1 MPEQSQLP
9 RVLRFGIFELD
20 VRAGELRKNGTKL
33 KLQEQPFQ
41 VLCALLDRPGEL
53 VTREELRNRLWPVD
67 TFVDFDH
74 SLNAAIKRLRDAL
87 GESADAP
94 VFIETMARRGY
105 RFVAPVKALQDAS
118 EADFSLGA
126 DVRSAAALASRREWR
141 WKSMVAVSVGVLG
154 LAAGGYY
161 FYSLQR
167 SKLTDADTIVLA
179 DFVNSTG
186 DTVFDDTLKTGL
198 SVALRQSPFLNVLPD
213 GRVVATLQQMT
224 LPGNTKLTPEVVRE
238 LCLRSGGK
246 AYIVGS
252 IASLGSE
259 YVLGLK
265 AANCER
271 GDVLA
276 QEQVTA
282 SAKEQVLKALDEA
295 SSKLRD
301 ELGESLATVQKFDVP
316 VEATTSSLEALKAY
330 SMGVRAQGGAESL
343 PYFKRAVELDP
354 NFALAY
360 AAMGP
365 VYRDFHEDR
374 LRIENVEKA
383 YELRGRVSEREKWK
397 LSVDHY
403 TLVTDEVEKAIQAA
417 QVWVQSYPRDPDAH
431 EGLANAYRRL
441 GQFDKALTQYE
452 VAMRLDPDNAWLYG
466 IVALMYMHLN
476 RLDEADSILEQAR
489 ARQLDHSFLHV
500 DKYYLAFLNGDTAGM
515 QQQVEWATGKPG
527 DEAGFLN
534 MQSDTEAYYG
544 RLVRARE
551 FSRRA
556 VQSAIRADFKDT
568 AAHWQAIAAS
578 REATFGN
585 SRVAMRD
592 VAAALALS
600 RDVSVIWISAETLA
614 RVGDH
619 AGAEHLLSEL
629 QSSEPWSVRTEFS
642 AGMEVNKGNAAQALA
657 LLETLEPRGL
667 WLGLDPAYLRGQAYL
682 LAHDGPSAAAEF
694 QKVLEYR
701 SLVRNELIGALAHL
715 QLGRAYVLMGE
726 TAKAKAAYQ
735 DFLTLWKDADPDV
748 PILIAAKLEFANLK

>member
-1 MPEQSQLP
+1 MALEPRAPEI
-9 RVLRFGIFELD
+9 LRFGTFEVD
-20 VRAGELRKNGTKL
+20 VRAGELRKQGVRI

-41 VLCALLDRPGEL
+41 ILCTLLEHRGEL

-105 RFVAPVKALQDAS
+105 RFIAPVKALQDAS
-118 EADFSLGA
+118 GKDSSSGS
-126 DVRSAAALASRREWR
+126 DVQSAPLLASRREWR
-141 WKSMVAVSVGVLG
+141 WKSLIAASVGVLG

-161 FYSLQR
+161 YSVR
-167 SKLTDADTIVLA
+167 PSKLTDTDTMVLA

-186 DTVFDDTLKTGL
+186 DAVFDDTLKTGL

-213 GRVVATLQQMT
+213 GRVAATLQQMT
-224 LPGNTKLTPEVVRE
+224 LSANARLTPEVVRE
-238 LCLRSGGK
+238 LCQRSGSR

-252 IASLGSE
+252 IASLGIE

-265 AANCER
+265 AVNCQR

-276 QEQVTA
+276 QEQITA
-282 SAKEQVLKALDEA
+282 SAKEQVLKSLDQA

-330 SMGVRAQGGAESL
+330 SMGVRAQGHAESL
-343 PYFKRAVELDP
+343 PYFMRAVELDP

-360 AAMGP
+360 GAMGR
-365 VYRDFHEDR
+365 VYRVFHEDR
-374 LRIENVEKA
+374 LRTENVKKA
-383 YELRGRVSEREKWK
+383 YELRDRVSEREKWR
-397 LSVDHY
+397 LSVDY
-403 TLVTDEVEKAIQAA
+403 YILVTDEVDKAIQAA
-417 QVWVQSYPRDPDAH
+417 QAWGQSYPRDPDSH
-431 EGLANAYRRL
+431 EALAEAYRRL

-452 VAMRLDPDNAWLYG
+452 IAMRLNPDDASLYG
-466 IVALMYMHLN
+466 VVALMYMHLN
-476 RLDEADSILEQAR
+476 RLDEANTIVEQAL
-489 ARQLDHSFLHV
+489 ARKLDHSLLHG
-500 DKYYLAFLNGDTAGM
+500 DLYYLAFLNGNAAEM
-515 QQQVEWATGKPG
+515 QRQVEWAAARPG
-527 DEAGFLN
+527 DEAYFLN
-534 MQSDTEAYYG
+534 VQSYTEAYFG
-544 RLVRARE
+544 RLTKARE

-578 REATFGN
+578 REAIFGN

-642 AGMEVNKGNAAQALA
+642 AVMEVNKGNAAQALA

-667 WLGLDPAYLRGQAYL
+667 WLGLEPAYLRGQAYL
-682 LAHDGPSAAAEF
+682 LEHDGAAAAAEF
-694 QKVLEYR
+694 QKVLEHR

-715 QLGRAYVLMGE
+715 QLGRAYVLMGD

-748 PILIAAKLEFANLK
+748 PILIAAKAEYAKLQ

>member
-1 MPEQSQLP
+1 MALEPRAPEI
-9 RVLRFGIFELD
+9 LRFGTFEVD
-20 VRAGELRKNGTKL
+20 VRAGELRKQGVRI

-41 VLCALLDRPGEL
+41 ILCTLLEHRGEL

-105 RFVAPVKALQDAS
+105 RFIAPVKALQDAS
-118 EADFSLGA
+118 GKDSSSGS
-126 DVRSAAALASRREWR
+126 DVQSAPLLASRREWR
-141 WKSMVAVSVGVLG
+141 WKSLIAASVGVLG

-161 FYSLQR
+161 YSVR
-167 SKLTDADTIVLA
+167 PSKLTDTDTMVLA

-186 DTVFDDTLKTGL
+186 DAVFDDTLKTGL

-213 GRVVATLQQMT
+213 GRVAATLQQMT
-224 LPGNTKLTPEVVRE
+224 LSANARLTPEVVRE
-238 LCLRSGGK
+238 LCQRSGSR

-265 AANCER
+265 AVNCQR

-276 QEQVTA
+276 QEQITA
-282 SAKEQVLKALDEA
+282 SAKEQVLKSLDQA

-330 SMGVRAQGGAESL
+330 SMGVRAQGHAESL
-343 PYFKRAVELDP
+343 PYFMRAVELDP

-360 AAMGP
+360 GAMGR
-365 VYRDFHEDR
+365 VYRVFHEDR
-374 LRIENVEKA
+374 LRTENVKKA
-383 YELRGRVSEREKWK
+383 YELRDRVSEREKWR
-397 LSVDHY
+397 LSVDY
-403 TLVTDEVEKAIQAA
+403 YILVTDEVDKAIQAA
-417 QVWVQSYPRDPDAH
+417 QAWGQSYPRDPDSH
-431 EGLANAYRRL
+431 EALAEAYRRL

-452 VAMRLDPDNAWLYG
+452 IAMRLNPDDASLYG
-466 IVALMYMHLN
+466 VVALMYMHLN
-476 RLDEADSILEQAR
+476 RLDEANTIVEQAL
-489 ARQLDHSFLHV
+489 ARKLDHSLLHG
-500 DKYYLAFLNGDTAGM
+500 DLYYLAFLNGNAAEM
-515 QQQVEWATGKPG
+515 QRQVEWAAARPG
-527 DEAGFLN
+527 DEAYFLN
-534 MQSDTEAYYG
+534 VQSYTEAYFG
-544 RLVRARE
+544 RLTKARE

-578 REATFGN
+578 REAIFGN

-642 AGMEVNKGNAAQALA
+642 AVMEVNKGNAAQALA

-667 WLGLDPAYLRGQAYL
+667 WLGLEPAYLRGQAYL
-682 LAHDGPSAAAEF
+682 LEHDGAAAAAEF
-694 QKVLEYR
+694 QKVLEHR

-715 QLGRAYVLMGE
+715 QLGRAYVLMGD

-748 PILIAAKLEFANLK
+748 PILIAAKAEYAKLQ